1 LHNAGIEWR
10 GYMESMPVGTTGT
23 TDSGE
28 YVGRHDPF
36 AFFDDVTTDYNYAT
50 NHIRPYSYFAGDLA
64 AGRIGR
70 YNFITPNL
78 ISDMHDGTVAQ
89 GDTWMS
95 QELPA
100 ILNSPAFSN
109 NGAVF
114 ITFDESGGGGS
125 IMMMVLSPLAKG
137 GGYASTTYYDHGST
151 VRTMQDIFGV
161 GPYLGEVAS
170 ATNLSEL
177 FLTPRLTPIRTN
189 GLTRIILSEIPVG
202 KTNRIQA
209 SADFVHWTTITN
221 VVANVPNTTITVS
234 DPQQPNYPQRFY
246 RMVQAP

>member
-1 LHNAGIEWR
+1 
-10 GYMESMPVGTTGT
+10 MESMPIGTTGT
-23 TDSGE
+23 TSSGL

-36 AFFDDVTTDYNYAT
+36 AFFDDVTTNYDYAT

-64 AGRIGR
+64 NGRIGR

-78 ISDMHDGTVAQ
+78 INDMHDGTISQ

-100 ILNSPAFSN
+100 ILNSSYFSN

-137 GGYASTTYYDHGST
+137 GGYASTTFYDHGST

-161 GPYLGEVAS
+161 GPYLGEVGSAS
-170 ATNLSEL
+170 NLGEL
-177 FLTPRLTPIRTN
+177 FLNPRLTTSPTDDGPR
-189 GLTRIILSEIPVG
+189 LMLSDIPVG
-202 KTNRIQA
+202 KTNHVQA
-209 SADFVHWTTITN
+209 SSDLIHWTTISN
-221 VVANVPNTTITVS
+221 VVAAVPNQMITVS
-234 DPQQPNYPQRFY
+234 DPEQASHPRRFY
-246 RMVQAP
+246 RTVGDR